1 MERDLFYPL
10 EVPSYCQNTVAKII
24 NGLYKI
30 PRTGFKDRG
39 VLNPETVGQHVD
51 SSIKLAQ
58 KLFSN
63 RWRVFLMLKIHD
75 WPEFILNFDPR
86 TDHLAP
92 VETRLTK
99 EKKKELEL
107 EAMTLICE
115 SLGGY
120 GIELFALWEEFEA
133 GKTEDAQIAKQVEH
147 GQSIFM
153 AYDYEQSGQPVI
165 AKEFYDY
172 YKWEMTDPLMIEE
185 LALIGFN

>member
-1 MERDLFYPL
+1 MEDLFYPL
-10 EVPSYCQNTVAKII
+10 EVPSYCEKTVAKII

-39 VLNPETVGQHVD
+39 VINPETVGQHVD

-58 KLFSN
+58 KLFPD

-120 GIELFALWEEFEA
+120 GVELFALWEEFEA
-133 GKTEDAQIAKQVEH
+133 GKTEDAQIAKQTEH

-153 AYDYEQSGQPVI
+153 AYDYEQGGQPVI

-172 YKWEMTDPLMIEE
+172 YKWEMTDPLMIKE
-185 LALIGFN
+185 LALIGFS

>member
-1 MERDLFYPL
+1 MENNIFYPL
-10 EVPSYCQNTVAKII
+10 VVPACYKEIVAKII

-39 VLNPETVGQHVD
+39 VENPETVGQHVD
-51 SSIKLAQ
+51 SSIKLAK
-58 KLFSN
+58 KLFPN

-107 EAMTLICE
+107 EAMTLICDQ
-115 SLGGY
+115 LGAFGLE
-120 GIELFALWEEFEA
+120 IFALWEEFET
-133 GKTEDAQIAKQVEH
+133 GKTKDAQTAKQVEH

-153 AYDYEQSGQPVI
+153 AHDYEQAGQSVI

-172 YKWEMTDPLMIEE
+172 YKWEMVDPLIIEE
-185 LALIGFN
+185 LASIGFS